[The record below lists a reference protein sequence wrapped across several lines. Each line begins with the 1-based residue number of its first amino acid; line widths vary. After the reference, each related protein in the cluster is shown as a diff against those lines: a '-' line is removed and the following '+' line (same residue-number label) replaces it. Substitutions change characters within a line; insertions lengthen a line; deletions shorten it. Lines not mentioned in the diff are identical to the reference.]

1 MGLAEKL
8 DGLVVEVSSP
18 DGRIWARVRGMD
30 GSLDVGFHG
39 NGAYRQYSSTGL
51 ARQLVQLATATF
63 TGYRRAE
70 QKIVDDELDGS
81 ALRDDGIDFGPQRR
95 RYLAA
100 LAQIAVTAASADRT
114 ITVATRGMV
123 RWEVTVFPDTVS
135 RLTEQAFLDR
145 LTDTAAEVVQRY
157 RARVAL
163 LKDDIYDLGYPDG
176 YRIANGIGRRG
187 EMKPVP

>member
-70 QKIVDDELDGS
+70 QKIVDDELGGS

-123 RWEVTVFPDTVS
+123 RWEVTVFPGTVS
-135 RLTEQAFLDR
+135 RLTEQAVVDR
-145 LTDTAAEVVQRY
+145 LADTAAEVV
-157 RARVAL
+157 
-163 LKDDIYDLGYPDG
+163 
-176 YRIANGIGRRG
+176 
-187 EMKPVP
+187 